1 MKTVT
6 VSTLCATILFMS
18 ACSSQHPSPTAS
30 SVSTPGAAVTAT
42 PVDTTTTPIKPAAL
56 VLSVDEI
63 NAVIRQADPDGTQFS
78 RADPAETTP
87 RNPAEYP
94 SGADDPC
101 NRVAP
106 IDFAGAAPVPVDFV
120 AVPMFAPRQKSLT
133 QAIAVYDSAAS
144 AQKVL
149 VRIGSDISA
158 CAGTASTDKTYALI
172 PGTSSAETIRYTR
185 GSLEN
190 TEYRLAGAAIVG
202 TSSTAPAA
210 VVTAVVDKLVG
221 KLG

>member
-6 VSTLCATILFMS
+6 VGTLCATVLIIS
-18 ACSSQHPSPTAS
+18 ACSSQHPSPAAS
-30 SVSTPGAAVTAT
+30 SASTPDAAVTAT
-42 PVDTTTTPIKPAAL
+42 PVDTTTTPIKPATVAL
-56 VLSVDEI
+56 GVDEI
-63 NAVIRQADPDGTQFS
+63 NALIRQADSDGTQFN

-101 NRVAP
+101 NRVTP
-106 IDFAGAAPVPVDFV
+106 IDFAGTAPAPVDYV
-120 AVPMFAPRQKSLT
+120 AVPMFAPRQKSMT

-144 AQKVL
+144 AQKVFA
-149 VRIGSDISA
+149 RIGSDIAA
-158 CAGTASTDKTYALI
+158 CAATPSSDKTYALT
-172 PGTSSAETIRYTR
+172 PGTSSPQTIRYTR
-185 GSLEN
+185 GSLET

-202 TSSTAPAA
+202 ASSTAPAG

>member
-1 MKTVT
+1 MKAVT
-6 VSTLCATILFMS
+6 VGTLCATILVMS
-18 ACSSQHPSPTAS
+18 ACSSQHPSTAAS
-30 SVSTPGAAVTAT
+30 SASTPGAAVTAT
-42 PVDTTTTPIKPAAL
+42 PVDTTTTPIKPATL

-63 NAVIRQADPDGTQFS
+63 NALIRQADPDGTQFS

-106 IDFAGAAPVPVDFV
+106 IDFAGASPAPVDFV
-120 AVPMFAPRQKSLT
+120 AVPMFAPRQKSMT

-149 VRIGSDISA
+149 ARIGSDISA
-158 CAGTASTDKTYALI
+158 CAATPSSDKTYALT
-172 PGTSSAETIRYTR
+172 PGTSSPETIRYTR
-185 GSLEN
+185 GNLET
-190 TEYRLAGAAIVG
+190 TEYRLAGTAIVG
-202 TSSTAPAA
+202 ASSTAPAA
-210 VVTAVVDKLVG
+210 VVTAVVDELVA

>member
-1 MKTVT
+1 
-6 VSTLCATILFMS
+6 
-18 ACSSQHPSPTAS
+18 
-30 SVSTPGAAVTAT
+30 
-42 PVDTTTTPIKPAAL
+42 
-56 VLSVDEI
+56 
-63 NAVIRQADPDGTQFS
+63 
-78 RADPAETTP
+78 
-87 RNPAEYP
+87 
-94 SGADDPC
+94 
-101 NRVAP
+101 
-106 IDFAGAAPVPVDFV
+106 
-120 AVPMFAPRQKSLT
+120 MFAPRQKSLT

-158 CAGTASTDKTYALI
+158 CAGTPSTDKTYALI

-185 GSLEN
+185 GSLET